1 MERLI
6 LIGAGALALD
16 VYEQFAGDRTFCGAL
31 VDPEYAGS
39 SRVPELP
46 LLTDWD
52 QAAQIATHYVLAIA
66 DIEQRRRMR
75 TIARNHGLEAPA
87 PLISARANVS
97 RSSTIGAGCV
107 VGPFCWIGAQARLA
121 ADCLLMN
128 HIIAGHDCDIE
139 ENVVFCPGANF
150 AGYTRIGANSFVGS
164 NAVIPPNIRI
174 GSGSFIAAGAA
185 CLRDAAEGSFLIGN
199 PARAIAR

>member
-1 MERLI
+1 M
-6 LIGAGALALD
+6 IGAGALALD
-16 VYEQFAGDRTFCGAL
+16 IYEQFAADRQFCAAL
-31 VDPEYAGS
+31 VDPAYAGN
-39 SRVPELP
+39 SRVPELS
-46 LLTDWD
+46 LVTDWD
-52 QAAQIATHYVLAIA
+52 HAAQIATHYVLAIA

-75 TIARNHGLEAPA
+75 RIAVEHGLKASV
-87 PLISARANVS
+87 PLLSSRANIS
-97 RSSTIGAGCV
+97 RSSAIGAGCV
-107 VGPFCWIGAQARLA
+107 VGPFCWVGAQARLA
-121 ADCLLMN
+121 SDCLLMN

-150 AGYTRIGANSFVGS
+150 AGYTRIGADTFVGS
-164 NAVIPPNIRI
+164 NAVIPPNVSI